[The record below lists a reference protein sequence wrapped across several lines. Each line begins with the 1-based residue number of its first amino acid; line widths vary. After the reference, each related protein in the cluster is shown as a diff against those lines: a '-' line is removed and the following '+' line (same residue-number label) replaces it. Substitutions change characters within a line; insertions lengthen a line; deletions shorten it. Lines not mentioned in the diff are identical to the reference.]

1 MQNQFHHLQKISETG
16 QSDGYSKDDE
26 NSETPVGENVQY
38 ASNIR
43 EDRASASDLSNCH
56 IKEDSIGDEV
66 TSVDDIDKPN
76 GELQCAF
83 ETDVTDPRIPK
94 TFLLRDDN
102 HERPHNCSQCGKS
115 FARYCSYKN
124 HLRTHAEEDID
135 SPTDN
140 IQHIDTFQKAKKLQ
154 DQKRSPSKH
163 LDRGKSAGRKFTC
176 TYCHKICLYQSALTK
191 HLLIHTGERA
201 YKCNQCPK
209 AYKQNIHLKRHIV
222 THTTRK
228 QFKCNLCEST
238 FTQ

>member
-163 LDRGKSAGRKFTC
+163 LDRVKSAGSKFTC
-176 TYCHKICLYQSALTK
+176 TYCRKICLY
-191 HLLIHTGERA
+191 LLFVLL
-201 YKCNQCPK
+201 
-209 AYKQNIHLKRHIV
+209 QNTCLSTRENVRTNVISVPRHISK
-222 THTTRK
+222 T
-228 QFKCNLCEST
+228 SI
-238 FTQ
+238 